1 MDTHGITDTVDELTR
16 QNLESDE
23 CQPLLPPEE
32 TCDEESDCPDS
43 ILKPK
48 YAKMPYAKR
57 PSPTVLIVAFA
68 IYATAIIAWSL
79 MSINVLINLVCQREY
94 GSESSNSGTAGS
106 LISIL
111 AAPIVENPA
120 LCQTPLVQKKTA
132 RFQIVMETVQSL
144 VAMITVTRLGELS
157 DRIGRKPLLLW
168 CGVCTVLNALIWLPC
183 VLFGWHYYTLVAG
196 SFFTGLS
203 GSVPML
209 MAMNHSYA
217 TDVVRS
223 KHRAKVFGYM
233 HGAIFAGAALGPF
246 AVGRITRSWGIVAAM
261 GFSLSLQMVF
271 LGIIFFLV
279 PESRS
284 KLKRKY
290 STHFKRVN
298 SRSRLAG
305 SSGRNNSGVFADDT
319 SGVRDP
325 NKNKVRISIVEEASQ
340 SAPDLRTPD
349 FSGNHS
355 SGNSDSDSGKKG
367 RVSKSVAA
375 VKEHFESLSI
385 LSFSNRSRSTRIN
398 AWIILSID
406 AFMYCS
412 QVGVVGLLVL
422 YSGFRFK
429 WGTEQTGNM
438 ISLMG
443 LSKVLA
449 VMLFMP
455 VVMGILNRVFV
466 TRLNHIDMTDLFVI
480 RLGMIVNCMGWFG
493 VATATSGTLF
503 LIAVASMSLSSTASP
518 TLQSALVKY
527 IDRKDTGRLL
537 GALALLHHICSL
549 LAPIVFT
556 SIYTL
561 TVDTRPELCFYIVS
575 GIFASMFVATLF
587 ISHPSDDE

>member
-16 QNLESDE
+16 QNLDE

-57 PSPTVLIVAFA
+57 PSPTVLIIAFA

-94 GSESSNSGTAGS
+94 GSESSHGGSSRS
-106 LISIL
+106 LIAIL
-111 AAPIVENPA
+111 AAPIVENPQ

-196 SFFTGLS
+196 SFFMGLS

-246 AVGRITRSWGIVAAM
+246 LVGRITRTWGIVAAM
-261 GFSLSLQMVF
+261 GFSLSLQVVF

-298 SRSRLAG
+298 SRSKLAAG
-305 SSGRNNSGVFADDT
+305 PRGRNNSGVFADDT

-325 NKNKVRISIVEEASQ
+325 NKNSVHIAIVEEASRP
-340 SAPDLRTPD
+340 SPDLRTPD
-349 FSGNHS
+349 FSGNHD
-355 SGNSDSDSGKKG
+355 NNNVKKS
-367 RVSKSVAA
+367 RFQKAATA
-375 VKEHFESLSI
+375 VKEHFEALSI

-438 ISLMG
+438 ISIMG

-480 RLGMIVNCMGWFG
+480 RLGMIVNCIGWFG

-561 TVDTRPELCFYIVS
+561 TVDTRPEICFYIVS
-575 GIFASMFVATLF
+575 IIFASMFTATMF

>member
-16 QNLESDE
+16 QNVQEQSE
-23 CQPLLPPEE
+23 CAPLLPPEE
-32 TCDEESDCPDS
+32 TCDEESDCPDT

-48 YAKMPYAKR
+48 YARMPFNKR
-57 PSPTVLIVAFA
+57 PSPTVLIIAFA
-68 IYATAIIAWSL
+68 IYATAVIAWNL
-79 MSINVLINLVCQREY
+79 TSINVLINIVCQREY
-94 GSESSNSGTAGS
+94 GASKETGGGGSSLGMF
-106 LISIL
+106 

-144 VAMITVTRLGELS
+144 VSMVMVTRLGELS

-168 CGVCTVLNALIWLPC
+168 CGVCTVINAVLWLPC
-183 VLFGWHYYTLVAG
+183 VLFGWHYYTLVIG
-196 SFFTGLS
+196 SFFMGLS

-246 AVGRITRSWGIVAAM
+246 VVGRIVRNFGIVPAL
-261 GFSLSLQMVF
+261 GFSLGLQIVF
-271 LGIIFFLV
+271 LITIFFLV

-284 KLKRKY
+284 KLKRRASMGNIRARARPTESSFI
-290 STHFKRVN
+290 STV
-298 SRSRLAG
+298 
-305 SSGRNNSGVFADDT
+305 
-319 SGVRDP
+319 
-325 NKNKVRISIVEEASQ
+325 
-340 SAPDLRTPD
+340 
-349 FSGNHS
+349 
-355 SGNSDSDSGKKG
+355 
-367 RVSKSVAA
+367 KSN
-375 VKEHFESLSI
+375 FESLSI
-385 LSFSNRSRSTRIN
+385 LKFEERSKKTRIN

-412 QVGVVGLLVL
+412 QIGVVGLLVL

-438 ISLMG
+438 ISIMG
-443 LSKVLA
+443 LSKVLS
-449 VMLFMP
+449 VMLLMP
-455 VVMGILNRVFV
+455 IIMRVLNYYFR
-466 TRLNHIDMTDLFVI
+466 TRLNHIDMNDLFVI
-480 RLGMIVNCMGWFG
+480 RLGMIVNCAGWLG
-493 VATATSGTLF
+493 VATAKSGTVF
-503 LIAVASMSLSSTASP
+503 LLAVASMSLSSTASP

-549 LAPIVFT
+549 FAPIVFT

-561 TVDTRPELCFYIVS
+561 TVDTTPQTCFYIVS
-575 GIFASMFVATLF
+575 IIFFVLGTATFF
-587 ISHPSDDE
+587 ISHPADDE

>member
-48 YAKMPYAKR
+48 YAKMPYSKR
-57 PSPTVLIVAFA
+57 PSPTVLIIAFA

-94 GSESSNSGTAGS
+94 GSESSAGQGLVS
-106 LISIL
+106 FL
-111 AAPIVENPA
+111 AAPIVENPT

-183 VLFGWHYYTLVAG
+183 VLFGWHYHTLVAG
-196 SFFTGLS
+196 SFFMGLS

-246 AVGRITRSWGIVAAM
+246 SVGRIAKNWGIIAAM

-271 LGIIFFLV
+271 LGLVFFLV

-298 SRSRLAG
+298 SRSGLAG
-305 SSGRNNSGVFADDT
+305 PSGGNNGVF
-319 SGVRDP
+319 SHPSSSRDP
-325 NKNKVRISIVEEASQ
+325 TKNTVRVSIVEEARGESTT
-340 SAPDLRTPD
+340 STTDTTAHKSR
-349 FSGNHS
+349 FA
-355 SGNSDSDSGKKG
+355 
-367 RVSKSVAA
+367 KSVTA
-375 VKEHFESLSI
+375 VKEHFEALSI
-385 LSFSNRSRSTRIN
+385 LSFSNRSKSTRIN

-438 ISLMG
+438 ISIMG

-455 VVMGILNRVFV
+455 VVMSILNRVFV

-480 RLGMIVNCMGWFG
+480 RLGMIVNCLGWLG
-493 VATATSGTLF
+493 VATATSGPLF
-503 LIAVASMSLSSTASP
+503 LVAVASMSLSSTASP

-561 TVDTRPELCFYIVS
+561 TVDTRPEICFYIVS
-575 GIFASMFVATLF
+575 VIFAVMFTATMF

>member
-16 QNLESDE
+16 QNLDE

-48 YAKMPYAKR
+48 YAKMPYSKR
-57 PSPTVLIVAFA
+57 PSPTVLIIAFA

-94 GSESSNSGTAGS
+94 GSESDSTSN

-111 AAPIVENPA
+111 AAPIVENPT

-144 VAMITVTRLGELS
+144 VAMATVTRLGELS

-196 SFFTGLS
+196 SFFMGLS

-246 AVGRITRSWGIVAAM
+246 AVGRITRNWGIVAAM

-290 STHFKRVN
+290 STHFKRVQ
-298 SRSRLAG
+298 SQTRLAAA
-305 SSGRNNSGVFADDT
+305 SSRNNSGVFAEDT
-319 SGVRDP
+319 SRDP
-325 NKNKVRISIVEEASQ
+325 TKNNTRVSIVEEASR
-340 SAPDLRTPD
+340 STPSLRNPD
-349 FSGNHS
+349 FSGNHEE
-355 SGNSDSDSGKKG
+355 KK
-367 RVSKSVAA
+367 SWLKKTATA
-375 VKEHFESLSI
+375 VKEHFESLTI
-385 LSFSNRSRSTRIN
+385 LSFSNRSKATRIN

-438 ISLMG
+438 ISIMG

-449 VMLFMP
+449 VMLLMP
-455 VVMGILNRVFV
+455 VVMNILNRVFV

-480 RLGMIVNCMGWFG
+480 RLGMVVNCLGWFG
-493 VATATSGTLF
+493 VATATSGTVF

-549 LAPIVFT
+549 SAPIVFT

-575 GIFASMFVATLF
+575 VIFALMGTATLF